1 MEKWITILQ
10 RSTENHKIMFSLFQS
25 NRVNGVYRVGGI
37 TFGVSTSYRNTGKKE
52 IEEWKKRVKFA
63 RFAGPA
69 LTYYYDNGMVKEER
83 WVQNGKI
90 HRLSCPATTFYYE
103 NGMKRT
109 ENGIRTESYTVYRV
123 LL

>member
-1 MEKWITILQ
+1 
-10 RSTENHKIMFSLFQS
+10 MFSIACSKQ
-25 NRVNGVYRVGGI
+25 VNIGIITRKNSRPQISSVYDVNEHIKTEESTKGGK
-37 TFGVSTSYRNTGKKE
+37 VH
-52 IEEWKKRVKFA
+52 